1 MNLGGLSTGMAPPAQ
16 APLLLFAL
24 MPVFL
29 GLAGLAIVWQGNELL
44 ISRWTPGALGVT
56 HFLVLGA
63 IAPVMCGGLLQLAPV
78 LLDAPYPKALKLALF
93 TAATLGGGALGIGGG
108 LMFSFP
114 WLLITGAVLTITG
127 LGAFLAATFSVL
139 RQATSRPGLLSALR
153 FSSIALSVT
162 LGFGA
167 ILAMAR
173 AGWIALPDHP
183 NWVNTHLAW
192 GLGGWA
198 GMMIAGT
205 GIQIIPLFHVCPSFP
220 AWLTRTLPLAVA
232 TMMGISTLILLT
244 PAFNAYNTWALVVL
258 LAIHLVF
265 HLVALYREHKRE
277 RPGRDAHLWLWQTSH
292 LAMAGAMVS
301 WLLGGTEVSIG
312 ILLISSLLTFLIGSL
327 LKILP
332 FLTWLDLQQ
341 QRIKGQY
348 LQVRLPRLRE
358 ILPNSLANLIAL
370 SLGGSLLAL
379 LGATLLPQFTRPG
392 GGLLLACAIL
402 LGHAMVRAARLHHQL
417 ASQLQPT

>member
-1 MNLGGLSTGMAPPAQ
+1 MAPPAR

-29 GLAGLAIVWQGNELL
+29 GLSGLVIVWQGSDILA
-44 ISRWTPGALGVT
+44 SRWTPGILAVT
-56 HFLVLGA
+56 HFLLLGA
-63 IAPVMCGGLLQLAPV
+63 IAPVMFGGLLQLAPV
-78 LLDAPYPKALKLALF
+78 LLDAPYPKALRLAQL
-93 TAATLGGGALGIGGG
+93 TAATLAGGALGIGGG
-108 LMFSFP
+108 LMLSLP
-114 WLLITGAVLTITG
+114 QLLVAGAVLTIAG
-127 LGAFLAATFSVL
+127 LGTFLVITFGVL
-139 RQATSRPGLLSALR
+139 RRATARPGLLIALR
-153 FSSIALSVT
+153 IASIALLVT

-173 AGWIALPDHP
+173 AGWIALPAHI

-198 GMMIAGT
+198 GLMIAGT
-205 GIQIIPLFHVCPSFP
+205 GMQIIPLFHMCRGFP
-220 AWLTRTLPLAVA
+220 AWLTRALPVALAVMLGV
-232 TMMGISTLILLT
+232 TTLVLLT
-244 PAFNAYNTWALVVL
+244 PALYEYSTGPLVVL

-265 HLVALYREHKRE
+265 HLIALYREQHRE
-277 RPGRDAHLWLWQTSH
+277 RPGRDAHLWLWQAAH
-292 LAMAGAMVS
+292 LAMVGVMAS
-301 WLLGGTEVSIG
+301 WLLGATAPGIG
-312 ILLISSLLTFLIGSL
+312 ILLLGSILTFLVGSL

-341 QRIKGQY
+341 QRIRGQH

-358 ILPNSLANLIAL
+358 ILPNSLASLIAL

-379 LGATLLPQFTRPG
+379 LGATTLPQLSRPG

-402 LGHAMVRAARLHHQL
+402 LGHALTRAARLHRQIS
-417 ASQLQPT
+417 SQFRSA